1 MGKNQERNKVILV
14 LNIVQIGAIGHYA
27 YALPTAKKYGMNI
40 GGIAFPHAEDDRER
54 AMRNL
59 ARFGFEPHIYEDWK
73 EMLEAEKPDIA
84 VVNTVMAKNGEI
96 AQTALSMGISVFC
109 EKPVATT
116 LTGLDKLEKV
126 YYEAKTRYA
135 DRNLCF
141 VGMFGI
147 DYLPHFETAYRFIRE
162 GGIGDVRLANAQKSY
177 RMGNREAFY
186 SDREQYGGTIPW
198 VAIHAIEWV
207 ERIGGL
213 RPTTVTAYGST
224 ACNAGNGTM
233 EASTLCILGCEGGRM
248 ASVSADVMRP
258 KMAPS
263 HDDDR
268 LRLVGSEGILE
279 VRGGR
284 VFVIDKD
291 GERELPLVQTETE
304 LFEEMILEM
313 QGNGKCRVSAEDTFF
328 ATRTALLARESQDT
342 GRSLEIE
349 SV

>member
-1 MGKNQERNKVILV
+1 
-14 LNIVQIGAIGHYA
+14 
-27 YALPTAKKYGMNI
+27 
-40 GGIAFPHAEDDRER
+40 
-54 AMRNL
+54 
-59 ARFGFEPHIYEDWK
+59 
-73 EMLEAEKPDIA
+73 
-84 VVNTVMAKNGEI
+84 
-96 AQTALSMGISVFC
+96 
-109 EKPVATT
+109 
-116 LTGLDKLEKV
+116 
-126 YYEAKTRYA
+126 
-135 DRNLCF
+135 
-141 VGMFGI
+141 
-147 DYLPHFETAYRFIRE
+147 
-162 GGIGDVRLANAQKSY
+162 
-177 RMGNREAFY
+177 
-186 SDREQYGGTIPW
+186 
-198 VAIHAIEWV
+198 
-207 ERIGGL
+207 
-213 RPTTVTAYGST
+213 
-224 ACNAGNGTM
+224 M
-233 EASTLCILGCEGGRM
+233 EASTLCIFGCEGGRM

-313 QGNGKCRVSAEDTFF
+313 QGNGKCRVSSEDTFF